1 MGGKVYDDPDCK
13 EELKLRFGEYLLFT
27 YRYTLGEGAVPNQNN
42 SGKISGKV
50 KHLISDMGWGC
61 MIRCGQMMIG
71 NAIMWVHKDKMNAIP
86 NKKKGTF
93 SISPETQETID

>member
-1 MGGKVYDDPDCK
+1 MNHNSSLFSDYSNLNYAKSAKHPIYLMGGKVYDDPDCK

-71 NAIMWVHKDKMNAIP
+71 NAIM
-86 NKKKGTF
+86 
-93 SISPETQETID
+93 